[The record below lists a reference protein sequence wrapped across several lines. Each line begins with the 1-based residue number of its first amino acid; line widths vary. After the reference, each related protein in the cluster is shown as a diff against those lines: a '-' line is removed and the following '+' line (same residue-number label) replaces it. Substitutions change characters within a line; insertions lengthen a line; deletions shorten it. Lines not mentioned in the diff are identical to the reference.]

1 MNTVRTAVRKGFT
14 LVEIL
19 IVVVILGILAAIV
32 IPQFSSASQAA
43 QASSLVTQLQSIR
56 SQLELY
62 QLQHGGDY
70 PTLGADGLGEDEF
83 WAQLNNFTD
92 EDGTVYT
99 TQSDADDARET
110 GANIFGPYLQ
120 KPVGNPFI
128 SSVDRADESLVGN
141 LSEPLPETGT
151 AGVGFIYNSTTGE
164 IRANV
169 PQDVADEVNF
179 DVTNGDVSTF
189 GADDEDAG

>member
-43 QASSLVTQLQSIR
+43 QASSTVTQLQSLR

-62 QLQHGGDY
+62 QLQHLGNY
-70 PTLGADGLGEDEF
+70 PSGAGTGIAPGEF
-83 WAQLNNFTD
+83 WEQLNNFTD
-92 EDGTVYT
+92 EAGTVYL
-99 TQSDADDARET
+99 TQAAADAARAA
-110 GANIFGPYLQ
+110 GASIFGPYLQ
-120 KPVGNPFI
+120 KPISNPFI
-128 SSVDRADESLVGN
+128 SSVNRADEQISVSTDEP
-141 LSEPLPETGT
+141 LSED
-151 AGVGFIYNSTTGE
+151 GVAAFGFLYNQTTGE

-169 PQDVADEVNF
+169 PEDVADEVNF
-179 DVTNGDVSTF
+179 DTADGDVSTF
-189 GADDEDAG
+189 

>member
-43 QASSLVTQLQSIR
+43 QASSTVTQLQSLR

-62 QLQHGGDY
+62 QLQHLGEY
-70 PTLGADGLGEDEF
+70 PNPGTDGLGAGEF
-83 WAQLNNFTD
+83 WEQLNNFTD
-92 EDGTVYT
+92 QDGNVFL
-99 TQSDADDARET
+99 TQAAADAARGNGT
-110 GANIFGPYLQ
+110 NIFGPYLQ
-120 KPVGNPFI
+120 KPVANPFI
-128 SSVDRADESLVGN
+128 NSANRADEALSLSVA
-141 LSEPLPETGT
+141 EPLPE
-151 AGVGFIYNSTTGE
+151 AGVAGFGFLYNEVTGE

-169 PQDVADEVNF
+169 PQDIADEVNF
-179 DVTNGDVSTF
+179 DVADGDVSTF
-189 GADDEDAG
+189 

>member
-43 QASSLVTQLQSIR
+43 QASSTVTQLQSLR

-62 QLQHGGDY
+62 QLQHNGNY
-70 PTLGADGLGEDEF
+70 PQVTAAGIGTDDF

-92 EDGTVYT
+92 TDGTVYL
-99 TQSDADDARET
+99 TQAAADTART
-110 GANIFGPYLQ
+110 AGASIFGPYLQ
-120 KPVGNPFI
+120 KPVSNPFI
-128 SSVDRADESLVGN
+128 TSVGRADEQISVATDEP
-141 LSEPLPETGT
+141 LSED
-151 AGVGFIYNSTTGE
+151 GVALFGFLYNETTGE
-164 IRANV
+164 VRANV
-169 PQDVADEVNF
+169 PENVADEVNF
-179 DVTNGDVSTF
+179 DTADGDVSTF
-189 GADDEDAG
+189 

>member
-99 TQSDADDARET
+99 TQSDACLLYTSPSPRD
-110 GANIFGPYLQ
+110 
-120 KPVGNPFI
+120 
-128 SSVDRADESLVGN
+128 S
-141 LSEPLPETGT
+141 
-151 AGVGFIYNSTTGE
+151 
-164 IRANV
+164 
-169 PQDVADEVNF
+169 
-179 DVTNGDVSTF
+179 
-189 GADDEDAG
+189 